1 MYYFDEC
8 FTGTKYFV
16 SQSQYETC
24 IAPLT
29 KLNSGAEQNKTLKHT
44 IKIKK

>member
-1 MYYFDEC
+1 MPWLAMPVYI
-8 FTGTKYFV
+8 
-16 SQSQYETC
+16 QSQYKTC

>member
-1 MYYFDEC
+1 MSLL
-8 FTGTKYFV
+8 TGTEIK